1 MTFKKY
7 TINYEINLDKNRIE
21 IMNIFN
27 KNQPTKV

>member
-21 IMNIFN
+21 IMDIFN
-27 KNQPTKV
+27 RNKPSR